1 MLDYER
7 IGEEH
12 SARDVRASAAVAR
25 MLFFLSFF
33 LFGISLARLK
43 ALQKKRCTA
52 TYTWRDCAPMLG
64 MHVAFDHS
72 LEGSTDASF
81 GYQGLIEL
89 TALTGACLWSRP
101 QCGDDLNREGIP

>member
-1 MLDYER
+1 
-7 IGEEH
+7 
-12 SARDVRASAAVAR
+12 
-25 MLFFLSFF
+25 
-33 LFGISLARLK
+33 
-43 ALQKKRCTA
+43 
-52 TYTWRDCAPMLG
+52 MLG